1 MYRNFRVIETANGQI
16 LGGGINTPHS
26 LKNSQ
31 LSDFLSPTI
40 LESSNHQD
48 LPILPP
54 KFIDLWRIGGEGP
67 DLHPHRGDLY
77 FLPIYLGI
85 SWLGF
90 PVGKPSSP
98 LLYSWCYL
106 DLLWS
111 SWEPPIQLWVCASS
125 VCKGFDLR
133 PKRGSIVEGK
143 LATFVVEFIGEE
155 GEPLWRCG

>member
-1 MYRNFRVIETANGQI
+1 MVLKPEFPGAQNRQRPDFEGEYKYPLT
-16 LGGGINTPHS
+16 HS
-26 LKNSQ
+26 RTFE

-40 LESSNHQD
+40 LESSIHQD
-48 LPILPP
+48 LPIPPP

-67 DLHPHRGDLY
+67 DLHLHRRDLH
-77 FLPIYLGI
+77 FSPIHLGI

-111 SWEPPIQLWVCASS
+111 LTFCGLLGSPQFSCGCVPQAFVRDSISAL
-125 VCKGFDLR
+125 KGDQ
-133 PKRGSIVEGK
+133 
-143 LATFVVEFIGEE
+143 
-155 GEPLWRCG
+155 